1 MVFEMRNNRWLE
13 QSTDYKRYAIL
24 HYELGI
30 EELSCSVHR
39 CLNCSSLSWFQT
51 GFGENCRVLDWA
63 FRRCN
68 GEDIADASPI
78 GLVPKPDSLN
88 LEGLGDINMKE
99 LFDIPK
105 DYWLEE
111 CESLRTYYEEQLGE
125 DLPEA
130 ISGELSALE
139 ERLKAAP

>member
-1 MVFEMRNNRWLE
+1 M
-13 QSTDYKRYAIL
+13 
-24 HYELGI
+24 
-30 EELSCSVHR
+30 
-39 CLNCSSLSWFQT
+39 
-51 GFGENCRVLDWA
+51 LDWA

-78 GLVPKPDSLN
+78 GLVPKPDSVN